1 MCPKSK
7 GTNTKIARKDSSVER
22 SDSLIECKIKDVF
35 NITYE
40 TMKGYNQSLILV
52 KKTRDKSWAKFLR
65 LRFIIYRDTCQL
77 LREQLRKKTK
87 NRFQNGSLDRTVFN
101 ITQVFV
107 CEFFNCMK

>member
-52 KKTRDKSWAKFLR
+52 KK
-65 LRFIIYRDTCQL
+65 
-77 LREQLRKKTK
+77 KK
-87 NRFQNGSLDRTVFN
+87 R
-101 ITQVFV
+101 
-107 CEFFNCMK
+107 